1 MNAMAA
7 LGDFEKIKRGL
18 GLAFSLAKYK
28 NLNIMRTKRAS

>member
-1 MNAMAA
+1 MAV
-7 LGDFEKIKRGL
+7 LGDLAKIKRGL